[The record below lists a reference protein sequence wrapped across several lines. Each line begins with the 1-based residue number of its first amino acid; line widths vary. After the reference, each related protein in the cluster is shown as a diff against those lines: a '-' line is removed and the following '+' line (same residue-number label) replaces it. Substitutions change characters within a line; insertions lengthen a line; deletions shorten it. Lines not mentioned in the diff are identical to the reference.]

1 MNLSEVT
8 ITIAIRMIQNLL
20 KINCFEYDHN
30 TKLGRKL
37 DRNWRLEGDF
47 IQLNASVI
55 FYNLD
60 FI

>member
-1 MNLSEVT
+1 MRLSEVT
-8 ITIAIRMIQNLL
+8 VTIVIRMIQK

-37 DRNWRLEGDF
+37 DGNRRLEGDF

>member
-30 TKLGRKL
+30 TTLGRKL
-37 DRNWRLEGDF
+37 DGNRRLEGDF
-47 IQLNASVI
+47 IQLNASVV
-55 FYNLD
+55 F
-60 FI
+60 

>member
-8 ITIAIRMIQNLL
+8 ITIAIRMIQK

-37 DRNWRLEGDF
+37 DGNRRLEGDF
-47 IQLNASVI
+47 IQLNASVV
-55 FYNLD
+55 F
-60 FI
+60 